1 MKRVIAAALSVSML
15 ACFAG
20 CVEQSGKQENSKST
34 KPSSAPAVVT
44 TINSTTGTTTVP
56 TAVPT
61 TQTTTKPTAFYHT
74 SPGKDDSD
82 LTFTPADVPDVYWNA
97 LNNRQVIYYPYGC
110 FGKEYHSGSCYAWL
124 DDHRFPYLRNEIAT
138 SDGVWYA
145 VVDMDGDGKQEVLIR
160 DNDTLLLREK
170 DGCVYAYNFGFRA
183 MDYVYTD
190 GTFTWNDNAGSNYGV
205 SKLKFNDDN
214 TYAWVELYE
223 INHADEFGEYYDEP
237 KYFVEGQE
245 VTHDEYLEYS
255 QSLCRTKVE
264 FKELTRYPVREKEEI
279 YPGG

>member
-1 MKRVIAAALSVSML
+1 MRKSICILLVTVML
-15 ACFAG
+15 LFVG
-20 CVEQSGKQENSKST
+20 CTQQNEGTTLTTTT
-34 KPSSAPAVVT
+34 KPITTVT
-44 TINSTTGTTTVP
+44 TTIPTTIP
-56 TAVPT
+56 S
-61 TQTTTKPTAFYHT
+61 TQTTTSPTTHPAVKPTVYYHNG
-74 SPGKDDSD
+74 PGKDESE
-82 LTFTPADVPDVYWNA
+82 LTFTPSDVPDVYWNA
-97 LNNRQVIYYPYGC
+97 LNNRQAIYYPYGC
-110 FGKEYHSGSCYAWL
+110 FGDEHHSGACYAWL

-190 GTFTWNDNAGSNYGV
+190 GTSTWNDNAGSNYGV
-205 SKLKFNDDN
+205 RKLKFNDDN
-214 TYAWVELYE
+214 TYGWIELYE
-223 INHADEFGEYYDEP
+223 INHADEFGEYYEEP

-255 QSLCRTKVE
+255 QSLCRTMVE